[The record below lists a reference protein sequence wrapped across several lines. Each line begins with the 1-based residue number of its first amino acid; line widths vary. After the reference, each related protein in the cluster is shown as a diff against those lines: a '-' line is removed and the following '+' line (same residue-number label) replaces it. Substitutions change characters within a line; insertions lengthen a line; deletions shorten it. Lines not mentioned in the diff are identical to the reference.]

1 MNIFLAILKD
11 FKIYFNIKDKRGRK
25 HAIILAVVII
35 IGLFLW
41 NYFTKAKTDATE
53 VTASLPQVTVLSVGE
68 LGADARFDTIG
79 KVEAVSEANLQTEA
93 GGRVTAVSV
102 KVGDKISA
110 GTVIA
115 SIENSA
121 QRAQLVQA
129 QGAYEA
135 AAAGAAQ
142 GNVGVSEASTRL
154 TSAQN
159 AAVSAYSTAFNS
171 ANGIMLNNID
181 VFFGNP
187 NSFLPGVKIDS
198 QGKTDFLNNERIAF
212 QQILPNWRA
221 KSSALTTSGD
231 LEGELKY
238 ARSQVDR
245 EIGMVDT
252 FIAIFNQSGSVGGYS
267 AAELQANSVTFTG
280 LRASLIGTRSNL
292 DAALAGLSAAKDGV
306 KRAELTAAG
315 GQVSSAD
322 AQVKIA
328 LGSLQAAQSNY
339 QKTIVRSPISG
350 VVNALYL
357 KSGDYVTP
365 GKPAAIVANNA
376 GLQIKTFINEAD
388 SANLNVG
395 DAVTI
400 EGTSAGV
407 ITAKAAALDPSN
419 GKIAVVVGVNPDS
432 TLTNGATV
440 KVTFAQVSAS
450 KQTDKILIPLSALK
464 ITSDGS
470 FVFTLEG
477 DNKLKGVPVTQGQL
491 FGDNVEILTGITKE
505 SRIITDAR
513 GLKDGQLVALTK

>member
-1 MNIFLAILKD
+1 MHIFLSILKD

-25 HAIILAVVII
+25 HAIILGIVALICLVV
-35 IGLFLW
+35 W
-41 NYFTKAKTDATE
+41 SYVTKSKTAATE
-53 VTASLPQVTVLSVGE
+53 PTASLPQVTVLSVGE
-68 LGADARFDTIG
+68 MAADARFDTIG
-79 KVEAVSEANLQTEA
+79 KVEAISEANLQTET

-110 GTVIA
+110 GAVIA
-115 SIENSA
+115 SIENSS

-129 QGAYEA
+129 EGAYEA
-135 AAAGAAQ
+135 ALAGAAQ
-142 GNVGVSEASTRL
+142 GNVGVSEAATRL

-159 AAVSAYSTAFNS
+159 AAVSTYNTSFNS
-171 ANGIMLNNID
+171 VNGAMLNTID
-181 VFFGNP
+181 AFFGNP

-198 QGKTDFLNNERIAF
+198 QGKTDFLNKERIAF
-212 QQILPNWRA
+212 QSILSDWRT
-221 KSSALTTSGD
+221 KSNSLNTNSD
-231 LEGELKY
+231 LESELKY
-238 ARSQVDR
+238 ARVQTDR
-245 EIGMVDT
+245 EIAMVDT
-252 FIAIFNQSGSVGGYS
+252 FIGIFNQSGTVSGYS
-267 AAELQANSVTFTG
+267 EAELQADSVSFTN
-280 LRASLIGTRSNL
+280 LRASLIGTRSSI
-292 DAALAGLSAAKDGV
+292 DGALSGLAAAKDGV
-306 KRAELTAAG
+306 KHAELSAAG

-357 KSGDYVTP
+357 KTGDYATQ
-365 GKPAAIVANNA
+365 GKPAAIVANNG

-432 TLTNGATV
+432 NLTNGATV
-440 KVTFAQVSAS
+440 KVTFAQVSTA
-450 KQTDKILIPLSALK
+450 KQTDKILIPLAALK

-470 FVFTLEG
+470 FVFTLEA
-477 DNKLKGVPVTQGQL
+477 DTKLKAVPVTQGQL

-513 GLKDGQLVALTK
+513 GLKDGQLVTLKK